1 LLGADVARAE
11 AEALFFVV
19 ANEGLAAGIDNDDA
33 AGLVKDGA
41 AALLVSRRAPLKSS
55 MRRGPGAA
63 HPEQSAPRLGPA
75 AGDWKRRADGWRRV
89 TNQWRG
95 ARGAPGGS
103 DVCPPAPPGAERH
116 SVQRS
121 EADRYAAAVAY
132 PLPPV
137 VAGVVQFELRSGC
150 RRLFCAGGG
159 GGTGPAHFSA
169 EAVLAHFFAEAG
181 ALVPCS
187 AQPKAQRS
195 AAPAALAEQ
204 AVAPRPEESAARDAA
219 AEPPRAAGHA
229 GVAPEAAQ
237 DAAEEPRPEAA
248 AWGAA
253 ACRGWR
259 RRRRGARRGCC
270 SRGRRRCGSG
280 GGGVRRPA
288 ARDAAE
294 VRRLAAPGVRA
305 PARPSAVL
313 SVFRQD
319 RLHHRPAPS
328 PAARF
333 ARGDG
338 KLANCVAVRA
348 DVASNTR
355 RRFVMMVWV
364 PGNFW
369 QQRSPCKKNQEKH
382 IRFGRPQITPNAVCV
397 AQTDYVFL
405 GFSCKDCVLPKI
417 FRGPRPS

>member
-1 LLGADVARAE
+1 
-11 AEALFFVV
+11 
-19 ANEGLAAGIDNDDA
+19 
-33 AGLVKDGA
+33 
-41 AALLVSRRAPLKSS
+41 
-55 MRRGPGAA
+55 
-63 HPEQSAPRLGPA
+63 
-75 AGDWKRRADGWRRV
+75 
-89 TNQWRG
+89 
-95 ARGAPGGS
+95 
-103 DVCPPAPPGAERH
+103 
-116 SVQRS
+116 VQRS

-137 VAGVVQFELRSGC
+137 VAGVVQFESAERLQAAVLC
-150 RRLFCAGGG
+150 RRAVAVPV
-159 GGTGPAHFSA
+159 PAHFSA

-219 AEPPRAAGHA
+219 AGPPRAAGHA

-253 ACRGWR
+253 AVPRLEAAAA
-259 RRRRGARRGCC
+259 RGAAGVLQPGAAAVRVGVAE
-270 SRGRRRCGSG
+270 
-280 GGGVRRPA
+280 GVRRPA

-333 ARGDG
+333 AR
-338 KLANCVAVRA
+338 AM
-348 DVASNTR
+348 ASLR
-355 RRFVMMVWV
+355 
-364 PGNFW
+364 
-369 QQRSPCKKNQEKH
+369 
-382 IRFGRPQITPNAVCV
+382 IA
-397 AQTDYVFL
+397 
-405 GFSCKDCVLPKI
+405 LP
-417 FRGPRPS
+417 